1 MEFRNTDVPQ
11 IDEAEVNKQVNEV
24 FARLSDACDGLPLMG
39 ILIGTVAFLKTIHG
53 EMNAS
58 GANLPDDLGQI
69 VNDLS
74 SGLVP
79 NNEQN
84 I

>member
-1 MEFRNTDVPQ
+1 MEIENMDVPE
-11 IDEAEVNKQVNEV
+11 IDAAEVTKQVNEV
-24 FARLSDACDGLPLMG
+24 YKRLSDACDGLPLMG
-39 ILIGTVAFLKTIHG
+39 ILVGTVAFLKTIHS
-53 EMNAS
+53 EMIETGAS
-58 GANLPDDLGQI
+58 LPDDLGQI

-79 NNEQN
+79 SDEQD